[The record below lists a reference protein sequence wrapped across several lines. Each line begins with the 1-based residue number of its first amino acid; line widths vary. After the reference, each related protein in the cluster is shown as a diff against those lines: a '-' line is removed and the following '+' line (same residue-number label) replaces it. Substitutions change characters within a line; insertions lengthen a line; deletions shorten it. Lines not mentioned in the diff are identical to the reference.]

1 MDFGVNL
8 QKSSVHPE
16 LLLVAMFGDLW
27 VWFGLLSVKARTMS
41 HLHLD
46 SQHIAKGLQRCLG
59 EEKKRKRKK
68 KARRKGRWEEK
79 GIGRWKTARK
89 LVPREVAVPRRAR
102 DDR

>member
-59 EEKKRKRKK
+59 EEKKRNKK
-68 KARRKGRWEEK
+68 EEK
-79 GIGRWKTARK
+79 GQEE
-89 LVPREVAVPRRAR
+89 REVGRERHWKVEDGEEAGAQGGGSPQKGPG
-102 DDR
+102 

>member
-41 HLHLD
+41 HLRLD
-46 SQHIAKGLQRCLG
+46 SQRTAKGL
-59 EEKKRKRKK
+59 
-68 KARRKGRWEEK
+68 
-79 GIGRWKTARK
+79 
-89 LVPREVAVPRRAR
+89 
-102 DDR
+102 